1 MAQYSYNPKD
11 YPLGP
16 APRISILWRTD
27 GAAEIVDT
35 DAGRV
40 LRFSVSGDAGRHGFA
55 VQDEHGSDIVAGDM
69 EVFTEHVDVTGF
81 IVVRSGGRLGGAAG
95 SENGYQTGT
104 DGDFVYA
111 GSMYRYLNGD
121 IAVFSRPDVDE
132 TASLPMTSR
141 FRAEGSSLS
150 AEVTWNNGAN
160 QRSSAGT
167 HISHASGR
175 IGSVLFAV
183 GTSDISFIG
192 IGTEGDPAPTQPLDD
207 YQFLYDPYLF
217 SIAGVG
223 NIPTLSAPGVIDIT
237 ATSARPQVTL
247 TY

>member
-40 LRFSVSGDAGRHGFA
+40 LRLSVSAAGRHGFA
-55 VQDEHGSDIVAGDM
+55 VQDKHGSDIVAGDM
-69 EVFTEHVDVTGF
+69 EVFTEDVDVTGW
-81 IVVRSGGRLGGAAG
+81 IGVRTSCRLGGAAG
-95 SENGYQTGT
+95 SEDGYHAGT
-104 DGDFVYA
+104 ETNFERPGGLYAYINGDFLVLLRA
-111 GSMYRYLNGD
+111 D
-121 IAVFSRPDVDE
+121 TV
-132 TASLPMTSR
+132 TASMPMTSR
-141 FRAEGSSLS
+141 LKAVGSSLS
-150 AEVTWNNGAN
+150 GEVTWNNGADQGSRETTDTN
-160 QRSSAGT
+160 LT
-167 HISHASGR
+167 SGHVGV
-175 IGSVLFAV
+175 ILFDV
-183 GTSDISFIG
+183 GTRDISFIG
-192 IGTEGDPAPTQPLDD
+192 IGTDGDPAPTQPLDD

-217 SIAGVG
+217 SIASIGG
-223 NIPTLSAPGVIDIT
+223 IPTLTFPGVIDIT